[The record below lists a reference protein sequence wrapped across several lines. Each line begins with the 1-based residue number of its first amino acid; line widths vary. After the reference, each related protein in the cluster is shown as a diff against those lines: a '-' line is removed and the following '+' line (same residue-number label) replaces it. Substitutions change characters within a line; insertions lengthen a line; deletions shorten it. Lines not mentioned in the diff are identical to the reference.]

1 MTLSF
6 DQHAEFY
13 SLLSRQNPLPG
24 NSRRSLRDLI
34 QESQS
39 FILRYFLMLPPID
52 YHIARL
58 YYIDGLSQDQISNLF
73 SITQAAV
80 SRRLKFITTRVKF
93 LLKMPTLN
101 PIQVREDF
109 LELFPDHLFEF
120 AYFFYWENAQNR
132 VKYFI
137 KTSQSGAANK
147 FSKVIS
153 YLEELTAAPAEGESD
168 EQARRRYLALV
179 YLEYFRY
186 TRQKANIITYLFKK
200 NDALRADCLVQ
211 GPSIF

>member
-1 MTLSF
+1 MTTSF
-6 DQHAEFY
+6 DLHQDFY
-13 SLLSRQNPLPG
+13 SLLSHQNTLPP
-24 NSRRSLRDLI
+24 SRHSLRDLI

-52 YHIARL
+52 YNIARL
-58 YYIDGLSQDQISNLF
+58 YYLEGLSQDQISQLF

-109 LELFPDHLFEF
+109 QDLFPPHLFEF

-132 VKYFI
+132 VKFFI

-147 FSKVIS
+147 FVKILK
-153 YLEELTAAPAEGESD
+153 YLESLTQDSSQTLDPD
-168 EQARRRYLALV
+168 QDRKRYLAFI
-179 YLEYFRY
+179 YLEYFHY
-186 TRQKANIITYLFKK
+186 TRQKANIISFLFKK
-200 NDALRADCLVQ
+200 NDPLRTDCLVQ